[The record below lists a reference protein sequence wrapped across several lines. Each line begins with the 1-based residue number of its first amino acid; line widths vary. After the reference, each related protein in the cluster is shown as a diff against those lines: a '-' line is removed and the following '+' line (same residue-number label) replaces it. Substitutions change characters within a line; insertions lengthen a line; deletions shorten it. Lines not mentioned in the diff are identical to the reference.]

1 MIQTWKALD
10 IISTVK
16 VSLGVNLFCH
26 ILKHLVST
34 AAFVPFVS
42 QHYIIYKG
50 FMLQEY
56 AI

>member
-10 IISTVK
+10 IISTIK
-16 VSLGVNLFCH
+16 VSLRVNLFCH
-26 ILKHLVST
+26 IFKHLVST